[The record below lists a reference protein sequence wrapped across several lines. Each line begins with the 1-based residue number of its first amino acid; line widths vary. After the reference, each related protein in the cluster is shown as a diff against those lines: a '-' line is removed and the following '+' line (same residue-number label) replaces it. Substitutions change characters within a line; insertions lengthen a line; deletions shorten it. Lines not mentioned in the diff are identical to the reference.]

1 MYCSPAVQLHIKSR
15 IAAEWS
21 TSETFRVALSNI
33 IQEANME
40 AHRTRSALRVVVT
53 LILAIASVGCSVS
66 QSSDYELRSG
76 QTVSGSLFIPS
87 GNVTLDQGSRVQGS
101 LYMLCCNLIVRGE
114 VDGSVVMLSGNIAID
129 PQATVRGKVTDYAGN
144 IQQSAPAGTDSQP

>member
-1 MYCSPAVQLHIKSR
+1 
-15 IAAEWS
+15 
-21 TSETFRVALSNI
+21 
-33 IQEANME
+33 ME

-101 LYMLCCNLIVRGE
+101 LYVLCCNLIVRGE